1 MNFGMTRIPWERAH
15 DVVASAWSS
24 LAPEQKERL
33 IRLGAVVVASRSAT
47 EGRSRWERARDAV
60 AGAWGSLT
68 PEQKERLIRLGV
80 VVVISATG
88 AVSTVAIPGE
98 RLVVEVAVFLI
109 LAWMQR
115 TPGPLEEG
123 AVLAMQGDDDGPRS
137 DDGWPTPLDFEP
149 GFAG

>member
-1 MNFGMTRIPWERAH
+1 MRNAMIRIPWERAR
-15 DVVASAWSS
+15 DVVAGAWSS

-33 IRLGAVVVASRSAT
+33 IRLGAVVVASRSVAA
-47 EGRSRWERARDAV
+47 GRSRWERARDAI
-60 AGAWGSLT
+60 AGAWDSLT

-88 AVSTVAIPGE
+88 AVSSVAIPGE
-98 RLVVEVAVFLI
+98 RLVVEAAVFLI

-137 DDGWPTPLDFEP
+137 DDGWPTPLDFEL

>member
-1 MNFGMTRIPWERAH
+1 MTRIPWERAH
-15 DVVASAWSS
+15 DVVAGAWSS
-24 LAPEQKERL
+24 LA
-33 IRLGAVVVASRSAT
+33 
-47 EGRSRWERARDAV
+47 
-60 AGAWGSLT
+60 

-137 DDGWPTPLDFEP
+137 DDGWPTPLDFEL